1 MNSRN
6 SARRER
12 RGAVICGAYGMGN
25 GGDDAVLAAIVAEL
39 RRQEQDMPVTVLA
52 RHPGGTARRFGVH
65 AVHPLRIL
73 RWCLAMRRSGLFISG
88 GGSLLQDVTS
98 RRSLA
103 FYLLTIRLAKKLGCA
118 VQLYGCG
125 VGPLRHEESRRQT
138 AETLN
143 ACADAITLR
152 DADSAELLR
161 RIGVTTPR
169 ILLAADPALSLPPSP
184 AEREKGAAFVLRDW
198 PGMRERLPEIAACAR
213 YAWTRYRR
221 EPVFFCLAS
230 EDRGTAKTLCGMLEG
245 EGVPASVSVDTRRIG
260 RMSLVVSMR
269 LHGLVFALR
278 DGAPALGVS
287 YDPKVSAFCGDA
299 GFPCIDLD
307 HVTEERLC
315 ALVDEAVHL
324 DGEELT
330 AAAERLRRRERVN
343 GRVAAELLNG

>member
-1 MNSRN
+1 
-6 SARRER
+6 
-12 RGAVICGAYGMGN
+12 
-25 GGDDAVLAAIVAEL
+25 
-39 RRQEQDMPVTVLA
+39 
-52 RHPGGTARRFGVH
+52 
-65 AVHPLRIL
+65 
-73 RWCLAMRRSGLFISG
+73 
-88 GGSLLQDVTS
+88 
-98 RRSLA
+98 
-103 FYLLTIRLAKKLGCA
+103 
-118 VQLYGCG
+118 
-125 VGPLRHEESRRQT
+125 
-138 AETLN
+138 
-143 ACADAITLR
+143 
-152 DADSAELLR
+152 
-161 RIGVTTPR
+161 
-169 ILLAADPALSLPPSP
+169 
-184 AEREKGAAFVLRDW
+184 
-198 PGMRERLPEIAACAR
+198 MRERLPEIAACAR

-230 EDRGTAKTLCGMLEG
+230 EDRPTAKALCGMLEG
-245 EGVPASVSVDTRRIG
+245 EGVPASVSVDARRIG